1 MAYYYGNELYHHGIL
16 GMKWGKKNG
25 PPYPLG
31 SSDHSA
37 AEKKAGWRKS
47 LDGGSNIAVKRK
59 KKKEEDS
66 VEKSDN
72 GKRDPD
78 DVRNKPLSKEAQRK
92 KQEFLDNDDQYKTA
106 KGELKDL
113 IEMEAHEI
121 GLEYDDSK
129 KNGKVKV
136 YREVDNNKTNYEEKK
151 RSVSYESGGNESRK
165 KPVSEMTDKELSD
178 ALSRMRLEKKYA
190 ESMSRV
196 QKKQRYLDNENV
208 DKVGKIKG
216 QVDKLRDKD
225 TKYQRKNY
233 EWEEFVPA
241 EKPDFLKEKYAK
253 GLPEGF
259 KNANYNGITNRA
271 TTKDSKNFDSFQE
284 LAKKAHNEKQK
295 QLKDEFDANQD
306 ALEKAFNTKKAV
318 SKGAADIATGSLKT
332 YSTFKKI
339 SDDKKQR
346 EAKAEAYK
354 EAQAMDYKDL
364 KKAVERMDMEQQYN
378 ALLRDT
384 KTQKSGAEAVKTAL
398 EVTGAVLAVAV
409 PAYQLYKEVKKPK
422 GGDS

>member
-47 LDGGSNIAVKRK
+47 LDGGSSIAVKRK

-66 VEKSDN
+66 VEKQS
-72 GKRDPD
+72 
-78 DVRNKPLSKEAQRK
+78 
-92 KQEFLDNDDQYKTA
+92 
-106 KGELKDL
+106 
-113 IEMEAHEI
+113 
-121 GLEYDDSK
+121 DSK
-129 KNGKVKV
+129 KKDYGETKV
-136 YREVDNNKTNYEEKK
+136 YREVDNNKAKHEEKK
-151 RSVSYESGGNESRK
+151 RDVAYESGGNESRK
-165 KPVSEMTDKELSD
+165 KSVSEMTDKELSD

-208 DKVGKIKG
+208 DKVSKIKG

-271 TTKDSKNFDSFQE
+271 TTRDSKNFDSFQE

-318 SKGAADIATGSLKT
+318 SKGAADIATGGLKT

-339 SDDKKQR
+339 SDDRKQR
-346 EAKAEAYK
+346 EAKAEAYA
-354 EAQAMDYKDL
+354 EAQSMDYKDL
-364 KKAVERMDMEQQYN
+364 KKVVERMDMEQQYN